1 MFLAKAFG
9 IYDNID
15 LGAKELF
22 TLYGG
27 FCDFASAMVGRV
39 YGIEQCGKALISIF
53 QQLSARIKIEGGGGR
68 GRGGLIKADE
78 LEIFPQK
85 LSGRRAFAGP
95 KSITQY
101 LKLQFVLEIR

>member
-1 MFLAKAFG
+1 MFLVKAFG

-15 LGAKELF
+15 LGAKALF

-39 YGIEQCGKALISIF
+39 YRIEQCGKALISIF

-68 GRGGLIKADE
+68 GANK
-78 LEIFPQK
+78 
-85 LSGRRAFAGP
+85 SG
-95 KSITQY
+95 
-101 LKLQFVLEIR
+101 